1 MSAGAR
7 GTDAAKTRTAA
18 PRSQP
23 ATHRRRPRSACSTTS
38 SPGKR
43 GDPARP
49 KPRPSGSLATPM
61 PSSVLLGVLLQI
73 LAARSH
79 GDEAGGAT
87 MDGERREQPFPISLD
102 GHGLGTLRVTA
113 DRRPGGVSVRLTGE
127 MDIATAPQLVATMR
141 SLSRRDMQHVW
152 LDLAGLT
159 FIDAS
164 GLAALV
170 KARMLVDRQ
179 GGRLT

>member
-1 MSAGAR
+1 
-7 GTDAAKTRTAA
+7 
-18 PRSQP
+18 
-23 ATHRRRPRSACSTTS
+23 
-38 SPGKR
+38 
-43 GDPARP
+43 
-49 KPRPSGSLATPM
+49 
-61 PSSVLLGVLLQI
+61 
-73 LAARSH
+73 
-79 GDEAGGAT
+79 

-179 GGRLT
+179 GGRLTLHGVRPLVHRLLAITDLSSMFDLEPNLAAPRDR